1 MKQRMKRKRWL
12 WPSIL
17 ITAHAC
23 CATTLLFTAKPAF
36 ASTAPSSTMI
46 DQILPT
52 ESHIGVSVTTTP
64 IYRIYPP
71 DRYAF
76 DLGYSLVTWEWGGLK
91 PSLNDPI
98 PYLGNAIAS
107 WIFIGAGFITRFGI
121 FLSELGF
128 HTQLVND
135 QLAAVTPLLIG
146 LRQSL
151 FGRFLPF
158 SLIALAAWAVKKGMV
173 DNQPARVW
181 SGILA
186 SVMVLAGGFFFMTN
200 SGTDIRFLSNTID
213 QLSQVTMGA
222 LAQPFQQIEG
232 TSALSP
238 KQAADTELIVAGN
251 RVWDLLVT
259 RPWIVGEFNRTE
271 QQPTS
276 VTPAEATAITK
287 AASSDNVPLSVTPG
301 EDWMTLMRSYP
312 DGSQQRNILA
322 TTLGDPSIN
331 HGGHQD
337 MPDVL
342 GAGSVV
348 PRMVIALFS
357 LVASIIFLVFVAV
370 IAGMLVAAQEMA
382 LALILVSPIVFLV
395 GLLPGR
401 GFGLVRSWLGWLI
414 GALGTKVVYG
424 FYFGITLLL
433 ADVLTRTTGLL
444 ILQQVFVSLLFF
456 LAFLFRKRIL
466 GTVLSKIGAPTPH
479 EMMHT
484 SVTYVREYWQDTKTS
499 VNRSSDFAK
508 SLYRRFRPKGRGDD
522 GGGDS

>member
-1 MKQRMKRKRWL
+1 MKRKWRFWIVTMAL
-12 WPSIL
+12 VGCTMVAFFLTSAKPVF
-17 ITAHAC
+17 A
-23 CATTLLFTAKPAF
+23 ATT
-36 ASTAPSSTMI
+36 PSSTMMN
-46 DQILPT
+46 QILPT
-52 ESHIGVSVTTTP
+52 ENQIGMSVPTTP
-64 IYRIYPP
+64 TYRIYPP

-128 HTQLVND
+128 HTKLVND
-135 QLAAVTPLLIG
+135 QLAAITPLLIG
-146 LRQSL
+146 LRHSL

-158 SLIALAAWAVKKGMV
+158 SLIALAAWAVKKAMV
-173 DNQPARVW
+173 DNQTAKVW

-186 SVMVLAGGFFFMTN
+186 SVLVLAGGFFFMTN
-200 SGTDIRFLSNTID
+200 SGTDMRFLSNTMD

-232 TSALSP
+232 TSVLSP
-238 KQAADTELIVAGN
+238 NQAADTELVVTGN
-251 RVWDLLVT
+251 QVWDLLVT
-259 RPWIVGEFNRTE
+259 RPWVIGEFDRTE
-271 QQPTS
+271 KQLIS
-276 VTPAEATAITK
+276 VTQAEATAIAK
-287 AASSDNVPLSVTPG
+287 AAAADHVSLSVTPG
-301 EDWMTLMRSYP
+301 ENWMTLMRSYP
-312 DGSQQRNILA
+312 DGAQQRNILA
-322 TTLGDPSIN
+322 TTLGNPSIN
-331 HGGHQD
+331 HGGHSD

-342 GAGSVV
+342 GASSVV
-348 PRMVIALFS
+348 PRMVIAMFS
-357 LVASIIFLVFVAV
+357 LVASVMFLVFVAV
-370 IAGMLVAAQEMA
+370 IAGMLVAAQEIA
-382 LALILVSPIVFLV
+382 LALILVSPLVFLI

-401 GFGLVRSWLGWLI
+401 GFAFVRAWLGWLI

-444 ILQQVFVSLLFF
+444 ILQQVFLSLFFF

-466 GTVLSKIGAPTPH
+466 GTVLSKIGAPAPH

-484 SVTYVREYWQDTKTS
+484 SVTYVREHWRETTRS
-499 VNRSSDFAK
+499 FNRSTGFAK
-508 SLYRRFRPKGRGDD
+508 NIYRRFRPKGRGDD
-522 GGGDS
+522 GGDES

>member
-1 MKQRMKRKRWL
+1 MKRMRKRKRWM
-12 WPSIL
+12 WPGMIL
-17 ITAHAC
+17 VAAAC
-23 CATTLLFTAKPAF
+23 CAAMLLFTKPAF
-36 ASTAPSSTMI
+36 AYTPPSSTMI
-46 DQILPT
+46 NQILPT
-52 ESHIGVSVTTTP
+52 ESQIGVSVSTTP
-64 IYRIYPP
+64 TYRMYPP

-200 SGTDIRFLSNTID
+200 SGTDIRFLSNTMD

-232 TSALSP
+232 TSSLSP
-238 KQAADTELIVAGN
+238 KQAADTELVVTGN
-251 RVWDLLVT
+251 QVWDLLVT
-259 RPWIVGEFNRTE
+259 RPWTIGEFNRTE
-271 QQPTS
+271 QQPIS

-287 AASSDNVPLSVTPG
+287 AVASVKVPLSVTPG
-301 EDWMTLMRSYP
+301 ENWMTLMRLYP

-322 TTLGDPSIN
+322 TTLGNPSIN
-331 HGGHQD
+331 HGGHPD

-357 LVASIIFLVFVAV
+357 LVSSIMFLVFVAV
-370 IAGMLVAAQEMA
+370 IAGTLVAAQEMA
-382 LALILVSPIVFLV
+382 LALILISPIVFLV

-401 GFGLVRSWLGWLI
+401 GFGIVRSWLGWLI

-466 GTVLSKIGAPTPH
+466 SAVLSKIGAPTPH

-484 SVTYVREYWQDTKTS
+484 SVTYVREHWRDTATS
-499 VNRSSDFAK
+499 VNRSSNFAK
-508 SLYRRFRPKGRGDD
+508 GIYRRFRPKGRGDD
-522 GGGDS
+522 GGDDA

>member
-1 MKQRMKRKRWL
+1 MKRKRGV

-17 ITAHAC
+17 IAVVACSTA
-23 CATTLLFTAKPAF
+23 TLLFSIKPAF
-36 ASTAPSSTMI
+36 ASTTPTSTMMN
-46 DQILPT
+46 QILPT
-52 ESHIGVSVTTTP
+52 ESQIGVTVTTTP
-64 IYRIYPP
+64 TYRIYPP

-91 PSLNDPI
+91 PSLGDPI

-107 WIFIGAGFITRFGI
+107 WIFIGSGFITRFGI

-186 SVMVLAGGFFFMTN
+186 SVVVLAGGFFFMTN
-200 SGTDIRFLSNTID
+200 SGPDIRFLSNTMD
-213 QLSQVTMGA
+213 HLSQVTMGA

-232 TSALSP
+232 TSSLSP
-238 KQAADTELIVAGN
+238 KQAADTELIVTGN
-251 RVWDLLVT
+251 QVWDLFVT
-259 RPWIVGEFNRTE
+259 RPWTIGEFNRTE
-271 QQPTS
+271 QQPIR

-287 AASSDNVPLSVTPG
+287 AAASDNLSLTVTPE
-301 EDWMTLMRSYP
+301 EDWMTLMRAYP
-312 DGSQQRNILA
+312 DGSQQRTILA

-331 HGGHQD
+331 HGGHPD

-357 LVASIIFLVFVAV
+357 LVASVMFLIFVVV

-395 GLLPGR
+395 GLIPGR
-401 GFGLVRSWLGWLI
+401 GFAFVRSWLGWLI

-466 GTVLSKIGAPTPH
+466 GAILAKVGAPTPH
-479 EMMHT
+479 EMMRT
-484 SVTYVREYWQDTKTS
+484 SAVYVREHWRETTTS

-508 SLYRRFRPKGRGDD
+508 NLYRRLRPKNRGGD
-522 GGGDS
+522 GGEDD